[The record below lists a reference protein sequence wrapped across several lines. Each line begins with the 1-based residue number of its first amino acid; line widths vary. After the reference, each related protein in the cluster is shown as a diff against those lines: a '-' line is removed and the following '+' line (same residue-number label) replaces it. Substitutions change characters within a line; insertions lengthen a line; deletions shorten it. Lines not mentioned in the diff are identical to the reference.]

1 MILEYNWYEKTTFG
15 YNWENVTFWQICS
28 FSYFLGPEFAWGHG
42 NPLPSQKLVCTALYY
57 RRSFCTDPQRSPPR
71 CVEELPI
78 SRRGSRA
85 LAVAQP
91 LPSATA
97 LSKTR
102 RASFQQGAPLGSPYY
117 GARTALLRNARPRSR
132 AIGYR
137 KPKSGFQQPIRARP
151 RPEAQA
157 FLDKSGRGGQGLLFC
172 RKSPGQ
178 ACSTAWDGLGT
189 WASSWVNGA
198 GGGRRGLGADPLGSG
213 IDASGQ
219 GRKMLGSWVG

>member
-1 MILEYNWYEKTTFG
+1 MPGGMVI
-15 YNWENVTFWQICS
+15 
-28 FSYFLGPEFAWGHG
+28 H
-42 NPLPSQKLVCTALYY
+42 
-57 RRSFCTDPQRSPPR
+57 SPPKTR
-71 CVEELPI
+71 LHRLVLQAVVLHGSAEESSTLCRGI
-78 SRRGSRA
+78 ASRRGSRA

-219 GRKMLGSWVG
+219 GQKMLGSWVG

>member
-1 MILEYNWYEKTTFG
+1 MHSSYSEGGPKPVYLA
-15 YNWENVTFWQICS
+15 CS
-28 FSYFLGPEFAWGHG
+28 FNSPGCLPKHDSY
-42 NPLPSQKLVCTALYY
+42 
-57 RRSFCTDPQRSPPR
+57 PPR
-71 CVEELPI
+71 RAIEKP
-78 SRRGSRA
+78 RA
-85 LAVAQP
+85 LSNSPA
-91 LPSATA
+91 
-97 LSKTR
+97 
-102 RASFQQGAPLGSPYY
+102 LGSPYY

-157 FLDKSGRGGQGLLFC
+157 FLDKSGRGGQGLLFY